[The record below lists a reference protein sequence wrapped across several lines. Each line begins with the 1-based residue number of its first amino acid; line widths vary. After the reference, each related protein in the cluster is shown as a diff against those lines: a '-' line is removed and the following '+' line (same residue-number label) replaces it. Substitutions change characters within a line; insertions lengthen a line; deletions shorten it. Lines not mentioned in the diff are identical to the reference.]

1 MALRNDSVLFDSSA
15 KRVHASMCGCE
26 CIFELYLHVI
36 LSCLSLCK
44 SLGLCKL
51 VHACRSRSMC

>member
-36 LSCLSLCK
+36 LSIACLCAK
-44 SLGLCKL
+44 
-51 VHACRSRSMC
+51 V